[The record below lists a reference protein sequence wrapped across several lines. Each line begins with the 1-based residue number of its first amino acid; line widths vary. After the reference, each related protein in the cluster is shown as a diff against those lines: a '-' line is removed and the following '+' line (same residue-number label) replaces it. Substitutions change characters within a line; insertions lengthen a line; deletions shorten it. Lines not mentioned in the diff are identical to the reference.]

1 MRKFRISLVT
11 VVILLVV
18 LTVIFL
24 TGDRETLSFLTTPA
38 ARQEIRMTVN
48 TNGVIEPIE
57 RSEVYAPIDGRV
69 TRTLLREGD
78 EISAGQ
84 LLLELESEQIRTAL
98 TEANTALL
106 EARRQEKSILTGPPK
121 DEIAAI
127 DAAIDE
133 IALQLSE
140 ISSDLGIEESLLAK
154 GAVARVAVDNLRK
167 QRDQLQLRMDGQNR
181 RRQELLAR
189 YSPEEKQWE
198 QDKVRVLVDQVRF
211 LEQQRRLETVIS
223 PKGGL
228 IYSLEVKPGAYVNRG
243 QLLAQINQ
251 PGKIRLRAYVDEPDL
266 GRVAKGQ
273 AVVITWDGL
282 PDRQWQGVV
291 EQSAEQVISMN
302 NRTVGH
308 VLCSIVGEAD
318 ELKDLIP
325 NLNVKIE
332 ITTERKADVI
342 VVPRSAVFS
351 QDGKQSVILFDG
363 KNAVTR
369 PVTSGL
375 VTAEEIE
382 IIQGVDEGDPVA
394 INPLDASR

>member
-1 MRKFRISLVT
+1 MRKFRITLIT
-11 VVILLVV
+11 VVVLLGICA
-18 LTVIFL
+18 VIFL
-24 TGDRETLSFLTTPA
+24 IGDREPPSFLTTPA
-38 ARQEIRMTVN
+38 ARREIRMTVS

-69 TRTLLREGD
+69 TRIILREGD
-78 EISAGQ
+78 EISTGQ

-106 EARRQEKSILTGPPK
+106 EARKQEKSILTGPSK

-127 DAAIDE
+127 DATIDE

-140 ISSDLGIEESLLAK
+140 INKDFEIEKSLLSQ

-167 QRDQLQLRMDGQNR
+167 QRDQLQIRMDGQSR
-181 RRQELLAR
+181 RKQELLTR
-189 YSPEEKQWE
+189 FSPEEKQWE
-198 QDKVRVLVDQVRF
+198 QDKVKALVDQVQF

-251 PGKIRLRAYVDEPDL
+251 PGKIRLRAYIDEPDL
-266 GRVAKGQ
+266 GRVTMGQ
-273 AVVITWDGL
+273 SVVITWDGL
-282 PDRQWQGVV
+282 PDRQWEGVV

-308 VLCSIVGEAD
+308 VLCSIEGKTE

-332 ITTERKADVI
+332 ITTARKADAI
-342 VVPRSAVFS
+342 VVPRSAVFNQS
-351 QDGKQSVILFDG
+351 GKQSVILFDG
-363 KNAVTR
+363 KNAITR
-369 PVTSGL
+369 PVTSGF
-375 VTAEEIE
+375 VTTEEIE
-382 IIQGVDEGDPVA
+382 ILQGIDEGDPVA
-394 INPLDASR
+394 INPLDVSR